1 MESKDYDDGFFSIR
15 SDCGFNPPEEPL
27 TKLPEEYHIL
37 QDVLD
42 HLPFWL
48 DKETEK
54 KGTLGEEG
62 RIVVEVRRIPNYMDR
77 IKTID
82 ASDKKQQSLFA
93 ALFRGYAFLT
103 SAYLLEPTYHE
114 KLKTGNYGKART
126 TLPANLAKPF
136 CYVAKILGV
145 YPWMDYSYAY
155 SLGNRLKKDPSG
167 DLNWENLDMCVKFTG
182 TKDEVGFIMVH
193 VDINSQSGSLVKSIF
208 DFQKALKEENKTKKN
223 KMMKEALKLNHQT
236 MRNINKRRWEMWKA
250 SDHTK
255 YDDFRPFIMG
265 SKGNDEIFGEGV
277 IYEGVCDEPLAY
289 RGQTGAQ
296 DNIIPSEDI
305 FTGIVEFYPKNKL
318 TEYLLDLREYRPRIF
333 REFLSDLY
341 ETSKGNL
348 KIILE
353 SGNKE
358 AMVYYVG
365 SIEEVYRFRHGHW
378 QFVQKYIM
386 ANTKYSKATGG
397 TPITT
402 WIPNQIEATL
412 HTMGLV
418 LQKIAN
424 TEGELSEETNEIYQH
439 LKEDFK
445 GKCNSLEKQVKELSK
460 DTFDIELVFNLNE
473 KFKEV

>member
-1 MESKDYDDGFFSIR
+1 MEAKDYDDGFFSIKD
-15 SDCGFNPPEEPL
+15 DCGFNPPEEPL
-27 TKLPEEYHIL
+27 TKLPDEYHIL

-48 DKETEK
+48 DKEIEK
-54 KGTLGEEG
+54 KGILGEEG
-62 RIVVEVRRIPNYMDR
+62 RIVVEVRRIPNYVDR
-77 IKTID
+77 IKTINTT
-82 ASDKKQQSLFA
+82 DKTQQPLFA

-114 KLKTGNYGKART
+114 KLKTGNYGKARDV
-126 TLPANLAKPF
+126 LPINLAEPF
-136 CYVAKILGV
+136 CYVAETLGV
-145 YPWMDYSYAY
+145 HPWLDYGYAY

-167 DLNWENLDMCVKFTG
+167 GLNWENLDMCVKFTG
-182 TKDEVGFIMVH
+182 TKDEIGFIMVH
-193 VDINSQSGSLVKSIF
+193 VDINSRSGSLVKSIF
-208 DFQKALKEENKTKKN
+208 DFQRALKESNAVKRTKLLT
-223 KMMKEALKLNHQT
+223 EALKLNYQT
-236 MRNINKRRWEMWKA
+236 MKEINKRRWEMWKA

-265 SKGNDEIFGEGV
+265 SKGNEEIFGEGV
-277 IYEGVCDEPLAY
+277 IYEGVWDEPVVF

-318 TEYLLDLREYRPRIF
+318 TEYLLDLREYRPKIF

-348 KIILE
+348 QTVLE

-358 AMVYYVG
+358 GMVYYLG

-386 ANTKYSKATGG
+386 ANTKYAKATGG
-397 TPITT
+397 TPVTT
-402 WIPNQIEATL
+402 WVPNQIEATL
-412 HTMGLV
+412 NAMGLV
-418 LQKIAN
+418 LQKIAE
-424 TEGELSEETNEIYQH
+424 TEGELSKEANEIYQP

-445 GKCNSLEKQVKELSK
+445 DKCNSLEKQVKELSK
-460 DTFDIELVFNLNE
+460 DIFDTGLVFDLNE